1 MEAKKAKLWQRRLR
15 TRKTGNSEG
24 EEGKN
29 KTTCQ

>member
-1 MEAKKAKLWQRRLR
+1 MEAKKVKLWQRRLR
-15 TRKTGNSEG
+15 TRKTGNREG